1 MYMYILLCLFLM
13 ETGCCVLLLMYTYRC
28 VLSVDQVIALYP
40 YSAQNEDELTF
51 HKDSVINVMSKDDA
65 DWWQGEVN
73 GTVGMFPSNYVGA
86 LTSPPQENTCK

>member
-13 ETGCCVLLLMYTYRC
+13 ETGCC

-86 LTSPPQENTCK
+86 LASPPQENTCK